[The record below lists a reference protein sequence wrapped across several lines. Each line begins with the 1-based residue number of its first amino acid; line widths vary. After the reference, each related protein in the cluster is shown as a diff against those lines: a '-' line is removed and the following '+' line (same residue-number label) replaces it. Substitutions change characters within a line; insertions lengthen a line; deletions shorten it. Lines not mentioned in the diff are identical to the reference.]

1 MTRHSFAAILL
12 LAILSVQSS
21 LAGPWPRKQGSTFL
35 QLGLSTIGYNK
46 AYRDDSKKY
55 SIGSDVR
62 DNVVQLFM
70 DYGVTDRLS
79 VSAMIPMKFLSASG
93 STSGAASFSNSG
105 ISDVDLSMR
114 YNWFRDDG
122 LVISNEVLLGF
133 PSGKSNDASGLLL
146 GDGEFNV
153 LLKILAGRSFHPAPL
168 YLSADIGYNI
178 RSEGSSDL
186 AAYRGHSDD
195 VLYNLEAGYGFLESR
210 LYLIFL
216 LSGKESTSKIP
227 SQPGSAGRFGLQTN
241 NQEYTAWIGKVLYK
255 FDPMFGCAVS
265 YATATHGRNIAGGAV
280 LAGSI
285 FVEF

>member
-1 MTRHSFAAILL
+1 MVRKWFAAILL
-12 LAILSVQSS
+12 LAIFSVQST

-35 QLGLSTIGYNK
+35 QLGFSTIGYNK
-46 AYRDDSKKY
+46 VYGDDSRKY

-62 DNVVQLFM
+62 DNVVQLFL
-70 DYGVTDRLS
+70 DYGVTDRLTA
-79 VSAMIPMKFLSASG
+79 SAMIPMKFLSVSG
-93 STSGAASFSNSG
+93 NTSGAASFSKSG

-114 YNWFRDDG
+114 YNWFRG
-122 LVISNEVLLGF
+122 NGFAISNEILLGF
-133 PSGKSNDASGLLL
+133 PSGKSSDASGLLL

-153 LLKILAGRSFHPAPL
+153 LLKLLAGRSFHPLPL
-168 YLSADIGYNI
+168 YVSADIGYNI
-178 RSEGSSDL
+178 RSEGNSDIV
-186 AAYRGHSDD
+186 ANRGHSDD

-210 LYLIFL
+210 LFLILL
-216 LSGKESTSKIP
+216 LSGKESTSSVP
-227 SQPGSAGRFGLQTN
+227 SQSSSAGVFGLQTN